1 MLFCRYH
8 IYLIFFTDNNKS
20 LDMKLGSSKYDSKL
34 FFQRICP
41 NSVNM
46 NVGNNQWQSS
56 AAAMCEL
63 DNLQLRANQV
73 VGKYKQIQNHI

>member
-1 MLFCRYH
+1 
-8 IYLIFFTDNNKS
+8 
-20 LDMKLGSSKYDSKL
+20 
-34 FFQRICP
+34 
-41 NSVNM
+41 M

-73 VGKYKQIQNHI
+73 VGKYKQIQKHMRKIKMKYKADHTSYLEHQKVRKFVTK

>member
-1 MLFCRYH
+1 
-8 IYLIFFTDNNKS
+8 
-20 LDMKLGSSKYDSKL
+20 
-34 FFQRICP
+34 
-41 NSVNM
+41 M

-73 VGKYKQIQNHI
+73 VGKYKQIQKHMRQIQIHMRQIQIKKGRSYLIFVNFGAPPHYLGL